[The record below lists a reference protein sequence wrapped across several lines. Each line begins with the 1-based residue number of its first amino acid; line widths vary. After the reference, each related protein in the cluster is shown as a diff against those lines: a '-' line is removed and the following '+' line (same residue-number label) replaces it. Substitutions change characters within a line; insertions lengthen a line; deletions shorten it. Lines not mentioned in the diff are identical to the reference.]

1 MKSSTSIVPQGQRRQ
16 KRGGADDSRHL
27 AVDVEMC
34 SLVLELRHKE
44 KELARMNAEMKVS
57 SLVRKMHIDKTNNNQ
72 ILAESII
79 YASRE
84 MAQITQ
90 QRQSNLDNHL
100 QPQIEDLEARLA
112 GSIED
117 IIEGNNDESIRRSA
131 QTVRYYASEEPQFEA
146 LIDRMEMLGRQYKLV
161 RAKAVT
167 VGVGAGVGQVR

>member
-1 MKSSTSIVPQGQRRQ
+1 
-16 KRGGADDSRHL
+16 
-27 AVDVEMC
+27 MC

-57 SLVRKMHIDKTNNNQ
+57 SLVGIMHIDKTNNNQ

-161 RAKAVT
+161 RAKAAT